1 MSFAFNASPYNQEPS
16 NDEIERKRQNRNK
29 TIKKKPVMES
39 MQNNSIQN
47 NNVQNMIKTMH
58 SNNDNEDDVNDSS
71 PMGDF
76 NPPPYA
82 QSTVD
87 IKRKF
92 ANANENSETSKMPE
106 YKPLG
111 DYKPLEKNQPDFS
124 FTPEG
129 FTNLPSNYAEDYYKR
144 VVPYYNQMSKEPLQN
159 KDELLEKLN
168 YMIHLLEEQKDEK
181 SGHVVEEII
190 LYSFLGIFMI
200 FIVDSFA
207 RAGKYVR

>member
-1 MSFAFNASPYNQEPS
+1 MSFAFNASPYNEEPS

-29 TIKKKPVMES
+29 TIKKKPIMES
-39 MQNNSIQN
+39 MQN

-58 SNNDNEDDVNDSS
+58 NTSGDDDDVNDIA
-71 PMGDF
+71 DF

-87 IKRKF
+87 IKRKY
-92 ANANENSETSKMPE
+92 ANQNENNESSKMPE
-106 YKPLG
+106 YKALG
-111 DYKPLEKNQPDFS
+111 DSDIKPLEKNQPDFS

-207 RAGKYVR
+207 RAGKYTR